1 MAAFDL
7 NSLYFIK
14 GAAPKTTTFEEAF
27 SPVQKGFDLGRAYN
41 ENYDRNSLKNL
52 IAQREKEGVP
62 FDRLSN
68 EAAKYDLGAA
78 NAMRNERR
86 TSMDY
91 NYKQSVAEFEMWRK
105 NMARRICGLILQKA
119 DQLGI
124 PQEELDRVLNVAAS
138 YVVTYDEDLARWLVS
153 QAQTRRTM
161 QNRLR
166 PKDKVFKDDHVV
178 MFNGKDRILNFSQ
191 GTEGTPEQRKVA
203 AAEYSRLNMLESYLG
218 GRFPMYTWMTGYL
231 RGVANDGGTYE
242 QAIQNIIDAYDETQP
257 AGFEYRSLKRY
268 PEYENDPTITAIM
281 GSGDVAGNNAGN
293 AATQVSGKKPASNAG
308 ANGENN
314 AKTYKYVV
322 RKGDSLGGAIYPLE
336 NAIRQMGKDVAAVDN
351 KVDAEMLLAAI
362 EEYESVP
369 KAKGVESLKQRLKD
383 KIAKFEDL
391 EKGGFTPETAKVLK
405 LADKSGAERTAE
417 VARWQR
423 IPTILSGYYTT
434 AGAMMAPLVRAL
446 LPEERTTD
454 QDVARILVSDLGQDW
469 FDQLKNAIAAS
480 DKNVLGN
487 LLKQEAF
494 EQAVRNVAPIVLDKI
509 RGEYRALVDT
519 NGKEKVDSALK
530 EAYQFDDNV
539 IKYLDGTLE
548 LQTDKGRYKSIQKKK
563 QDEREQ
569 KEKEAFE
576 RENGTAKGSSG
587 TISAEEWLK
596 QNGGL

>member
-7 NSLYFIK
+7 NSLYFLK
-14 GAAPKTTTFEEAF
+14 NAAPKSASFEELNA
-27 SPVQKGFDLGRAYN
+27 PMERGFNLGRAYN
-41 ENYDRNSLKNL
+41 ENYNRNSLQNL

-62 FDRLSN
+62 YDRLSN
-68 EAAKYDLGAA
+68 EAAKWDLGAA
-78 NAMRNERR
+78 QAMRNERR
-86 TSMDY
+86 SSLEY
-91 NYKQSVAEFEMWRK
+91 NYKQSVAEFEQWRR

-119 DQLGI
+119 DELGI
-124 PQEELDRVLNVAAS
+124 APEELDRVLNIAAS
-138 YVVTYDEDLARWLVS
+138 YVVTYDEALAQWLLG
-153 QAQTRRTM
+153 QAGTRRAA

-242 QAIQNIIDAYDETQP
+242 QAIQNIINAYDETQP

-268 PEYENDPTITAIM
+268 PEYENDPTIASII
-281 GSGDVAGNNAGN
+281 GSGNVNVNGSTNNGPVQN
-293 AATQVSGKKPASNAG
+293 ASGKTAPAQSAV
-308 ANGENN
+308 NGSGNG
-314 AKTYKYVV
+314 KSYKYVV
-322 RKGDSLGGAIYPLE
+322 RKGDSLGGAIYPLD
-336 NAIRQMGKDVAAVDN
+336 NAIQQMGKDVSAVDN
-351 KVDAEMLLAAI
+351 KQDAEMLLAAI

-423 IPTILSGYYTT
+423 IPTLISGYYTNP
-434 AGAMMAPLVRAL
+434 GALLPAMVRAI

-454 QDVARILVSDLGQDW
+454 QDVKRVIASDLGGDKSKV
-469 FDQLKNAIAAS
+469 DALLNAIAAS
-480 DKNVLGN
+480 NDELLGT
-487 LLKQEAF
+487 LLKQEGF
-494 EQAVRNVAPIVLDKI
+494 EQAIRSVAPVVMGKMKK
-509 RGEYRALVDT
+509 EYEALVKAN
-519 NGKEKVDSALK
+519 NGDERSVDKALM
-530 EAYQFDDNV
+530 EAYNFDEEV
-539 IKYLDGTLE
+539 LKYLKGVLI
-548 LQTDKGRYKSIQKKK
+548 LQKNKDRYKIIQKKK
-563 QDEREQ
+563 NEENEA
-569 KEKEAFE
+569 KEAAAFE
-576 RENGTAKGSSG
+576 REMGNPSSTG
-587 TISAEEWLK
+587 NEIDWD
-596 QNGGL
+596 NF

>member
-7 NSLYFIK
+7 NSLYFLK
-14 GAAPKTTTFEEAF
+14 NAAPKSASFEELNA
-27 SPVQKGFDLGRAYN
+27 PTERGFNLGRAYN
-41 ENYDRNSLKNL
+41 ENYNRNSLQNL
-52 IAQREKEGVP
+52 IAQREKEGIP
-62 FDRLSN
+62 YSRLSN
-68 EAAKYDLGAA
+68 EAAKWDLNAA
-78 NAMRNERR
+78 NAMRNEER
-86 TSMDY
+86 SSIKFNY
-91 NYKQSVAEFEMWRK
+91 NQSVDEFDRWRK
-105 NMARRICGLILQKA
+105 RMARRICGLILQKA
-119 DQLGI
+119 DELGI
-124 PQEELDRVLNVAAS
+124 APEELDRVLNVAAS
-138 YVVTYDEDLARWLVS
+138 YVVTYDEALAQWLLG
-153 QAQTRRTM
+153 QAGTRRAA
-161 QNRLR
+161 QNRFR

-242 QAIQNIIDAYDETQP
+242 QAIQNIINAYDETQP

-268 PEYENDPTITAIM
+268 PEYENDPTIASII
-281 GSGDVAGNNAGN
+281 GSGNVNVNGSTNNGPVQN
-293 AATQVSGKKPASNAG
+293 ASGKTAPVQSAV
-308 ANGENN
+308 NGSGNG
-314 AKTYKYVV
+314 KSYKYVV
-322 RKGDSLGGAIYPLE
+322 RKGDSLGGAIYPLD
-336 NAIRQMGKDVAAVDN
+336 NAIQQMGKDVSAVDN
-351 KVDAEMLLAAI
+351 KQDAEMLLAAI

-417 VARWQR
+417 VARWHR

-454 QDVARILVSDLGQDW
+454 QDVARILVSDLGQDG

-530 EAYQFDDNV
+530 EAYQFDDKV

-548 LQTDKGRYKSIQKKK
+548 LQTDKKRYKAIQNKQKK
-563 QDEREQ
+563 
-569 KEKEAFE
+569 E
-576 RENGTAKGSSG
+576 RENKENAAYEREMGLGSSG
-587 TISAEEWLK
+587 SRYSMEDMF
-596 QNGGL
+596 

>member
-7 NSLYFIK
+7 NSLYFLK
-14 GAAPKTTTFEEAF
+14 NASPKTASFEELNA
-27 SPVQKGFDLGRAYN
+27 PTERGFNLGRAYN
-41 ENYDRNSLKNL
+41 ENYNRNSLQNL

-62 FDRLSN
+62 YDRLSN
-68 EAAKYDLGAA
+68 EAAKWDLGAA
-78 NAMRNERR
+78 QAMRNERR
-86 TSMDY
+86 SSLEY
-91 NYKQSVAEFEMWRK
+91 NYKQSVAEFEQWRK
-105 NMARRICGLILQKA
+105 NMARRICGMILQKA
-119 DQLGI
+119 DELGI
-124 PQEELDRVLNVAAS
+124 APEELDRVLNVAAS
-138 YVVTYDEDLARWLVS
+138 YVVTYDEALAQWLLG
-153 QAQTRRTM
+153 QAGTRRAA

-191 GTEGTPEQRKVA
+191 GTEGTPEQRKIA

-242 QAIQNIIDAYDETQP
+242 QAIQNIINAYDETQP

-268 PEYENDPTITAIM
+268 PEYENDPTIASII
-281 GSGDVAGNNAGN
+281 GSGNVNVNGATNNGPVQN
-293 AATQVSGKKPASNAG
+293 ASGKTAPAQSAV
-308 ANGENN
+308 NGSGNG
-314 AKTYKYVV
+314 KSYKYVV

-336 NAIRQMGKDVAAVDN
+336 NAIQQMGKDVSAVDN
-351 KVDAEMLLAAI
+351 KQDAEMLLAAI

-383 KIAKFEDL
+383 KITKFEDL

-454 QDVARILVSDLGQDW
+454 QDVARILVSDLGQDG
-469 FDQLKNAIAAS
+469 FDKLKNAIAAS
-480 DKNVLGN
+480 DKNTLGN

-548 LQTDKGRYKSIQKKK
+548 LQTDKNRYKAIQKK
-563 QDEREQ
+563 QQ
-569 KEKEAFE
+569 KE
-576 RENGTAKGSSG
+576 RENKEKAAYEREMGLGSSG
-587 TISAEEWLK
+587 SNYSVEDMF
-596 QNGGL
+596 

>member
-7 NSLYFIK
+7 NSLYFLK
-14 GAAPKTTTFEEAF
+14 NAAPKAASFEELNA
-27 SPVQKGFDLGRAYN
+27 PTERGFNLGRAYN
-41 ENYDRNSLKNL
+41 ENYNRNSLQNL
-52 IAQREKEGVP
+52 IAQREKEGIP

-68 EAAKYDLGAA
+68 EAAKWDLGAA
-78 NAMRNERR
+78 QAMRNERR
-86 TSMDY
+86 SSLEY
-91 NYKQSVAEFEMWRK
+91 NYKQSLAEFEQWRR
-105 NMARRICGLILQKA
+105 NMARRICGIILQKA
-119 DQLGI
+119 DELGI
-124 PQEELDRVLNVAAS
+124 APEELDRVLNVAAS
-138 YVVTYDEDLARWLVS
+138 YVVTYDEALAQWLLG
-153 QAQTRRTM
+153 QAGTRRAA

-242 QAIQNIIDAYDETQP
+242 QAIQNIINAYDETQP

-268 PEYENDPTITAIM
+268 PEYENDPTIASII
-281 GSGDVAGNNAGN
+281 GSGNFNVNGSTNNGPVQN
-293 AATQVSGKKPASNAG
+293 ASGKTAPAQSAVSGSG
-308 ANGENN
+308 NG
-314 AKTYKYVV
+314 KSYKYVV
-322 RKGDSLGGAIYPLE
+322 RKGDSLGGAIYPLD
-336 NAIRQMGKDVAAVDN
+336 NAIQQMGKDVSAVDN
-351 KVDAEMLLAAI
+351 KQDAEMLLAAI

-391 EKGGFTPETAKVLK
+391 EKGGFTPETANVLK

-454 QDVARILVSDLGQDW
+454 QDVARILVSDLGQDG

-530 EAYQFDDNV
+530 EAYQFDDKV

-548 LQTDKGRYKSIQKKK
+548 LQTDKKRYKAIQDKQKK
-563 QDEREQ
+563 
-569 KEKEAFE
+569 E
-576 RENGTAKGSSG
+576 RENKENAAYEREMGLGSSG
-587 TISAEEWLK
+587 SNYSVEDMF
-596 QNGGL
+596 

>member
-7 NSLYFIK
+7 NSLYFLK
-14 GAAPKTTTFEEAF
+14 NAAPKAASFEELNA
-27 SPVQKGFDLGRAYN
+27 PTERGFNLGRAYN
-41 ENYDRNSLKNL
+41 ENYNRNSLQNL
-52 IAQREKEGVP
+52 IAQREKEGIP
-62 FDRLSN
+62 YDRLSN
-68 EAAKYDLGAA
+68 EAAKWDLGAA
-78 NAMRNERR
+78 QAMRNERR
-86 TSMDY
+86 SSLEY
-91 NYKQSVAEFEMWRK
+91 NYKQSVAEFEQWRR

-119 DQLGI
+119 DELGI
-124 PQEELDRVLNVAAS
+124 APEELDRVLNVAAS
-138 YVVTYDEDLARWLVS
+138 YVVTYDEALAQWLLGQVG
-153 QAQTRRTM
+153 TRRAA

-191 GTEGTPEQRKVA
+191 GTEGTPEQRKIA

-242 QAIQNIIDAYDETQP
+242 QAIQNIINAYDETQP

-268 PEYENDPTITAIM
+268 PEYENDPTIASII
-281 GSGDVAGNNAGN
+281 GSGNVNVNGAANNGPVQN
-293 AATQVSGKKPASNAG
+293 ASGKTAPAQSAV
-308 ANGENN
+308 NGSGNG
-314 AKTYKYVV
+314 KSYKYVV
-322 RKGDSLGGAIYPLE
+322 RKGDSLGGAIYPLD
-336 NAIRQMGKDVAAVDN
+336 NAIQQMGKDVSAVDN
-351 KVDAEMLLAAI
+351 KQDAEMLLAAI

-454 QDVARILVSDLGQDW
+454 QDVARILVSDLGQDG
-469 FDQLKNAIAAS
+469 FDKLKNAIAAS
-480 DKNVLGN
+480 DKNTLGN

-548 LQTDKGRYKSIQKKK
+548 LQTDKNRYKAIQKK
-563 QDEREQ
+563 QQ
-569 KEKEAFE
+569 KE
-576 RENGTAKGSSG
+576 RENKEKAAYEREMGLGSSG
-587 TISAEEWLK
+587 SNYSVEDMF
-596 QNGGL
+596 

>member
-7 NSLYFIK
+7 NSLYFLK
-14 GAAPKTTTFEEAF
+14 NAAPKAASFEELNA
-27 SPVQKGFDLGRAYN
+27 PTERGFNLGRAYN
-41 ENYDRNSLKNL
+41 ENYNRNSLQNL

-62 FDRLSN
+62 YDRLSN
-68 EAAKYDLGAA
+68 EAAKWDLGAA
-78 NAMRNERR
+78 QAMRNERR
-86 TSMDY
+86 SSLEY
-91 NYKQSVAEFEMWRK
+91 NYKQSVAEFEQWRK

-119 DQLGI
+119 DELGI
-124 PQEELDRVLNVAAS
+124 APEEHDRVLKVAAY
-138 YVVTYDEDLARWLVS
+138 YVVTYDDALAQWLLG
-153 QAQTRRTM
+153 QAGTIRAA

-166 PKDKVFKDDHVV
+166 PKYKVFKDDHVV
-178 MFNGKDRILNFSQ
+178 MFNNKDKILNFNP
-191 GTEGTPEQRKVA
+191 GTEGTPEQRKIA

-231 RGVANDGGTYE
+231 RGVAKDGGTYE
-242 QAIQNIIDAYDETQP
+242 QAIQNIIDAYDATQP

-268 PEYENDPTITAIM
+268 PEYENDPTIASII
-281 GSGDVAGNNAGN
+281 GSGNVNVNGSTNNGPVQN
-293 AATQVSGKKPASNAG
+293 ASGKTAPAQSAV
-308 ANGENN
+308 NGSGNG
-314 AKTYKYVV
+314 KSYKYVV
-322 RKGDSLGGAIYPLE
+322 RNDDSLGGAIYPID
-336 NAIRQMGKDVAAVDN
+336 NAIQQMGKDVSAVDN
-351 KVDAEMLLAAI
+351 KQDAEMLLAAI

-454 QDVARILVSDLGQDW
+454 KDVAIILVSDLGQDG

-494 EQAVRNVAPIVLDKI
+494 EQAVRNVAPIVLNKI
-509 RGEYRALVDT
+509 RGEYRALVDV

-548 LQTDKGRYKSIQKKK
+548 LQTDKKRYKAIQKKK
-563 QDEREQ
+563 QKERES
-569 KEKEAFE
+569 KEKAAYE
-576 RENGTAKGSSG
+576 REMGGNSSV
-587 TISAEEWLK
+587 SNYSVEDMF
-596 QNGGL
+596 